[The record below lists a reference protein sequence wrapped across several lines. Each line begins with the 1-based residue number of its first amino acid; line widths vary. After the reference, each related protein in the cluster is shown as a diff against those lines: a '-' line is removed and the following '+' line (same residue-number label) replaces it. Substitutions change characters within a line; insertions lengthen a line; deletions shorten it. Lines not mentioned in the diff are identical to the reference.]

1 VCLCEGCVCVCGVCL
16 CVRCVLVCTVCV
28 SVYAECVYRGVCLCF
43 GCMFPLGLQFRK
55 SGILPGTGLTP
66 IPHFTSV
73 TFRTKAENAEDS

>member
-1 VCLCEGCVCVCGVCL
+1 MCVSVCMVCVLCAVCVSVYGVCML
-16 CVRCVLVCTVCV
+16 SVCTVCV
-28 SVYAECVYRGVCLCF
+28 CVKGVCLCF